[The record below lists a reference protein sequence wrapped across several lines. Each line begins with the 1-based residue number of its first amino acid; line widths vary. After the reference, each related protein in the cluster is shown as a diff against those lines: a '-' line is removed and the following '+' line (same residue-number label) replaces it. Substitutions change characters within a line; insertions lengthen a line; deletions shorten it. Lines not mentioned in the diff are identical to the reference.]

1 MSDLINNFVI
11 FLNGILNAFTQ
22 MFNTFKNLEI
32 YQILI
37 FVLIIGIFIYL
48 IAKFININKN

>member
-1 MSDLINNFVI
+1 MSDLMNNFSI

-22 MFNTFKNLEI
+22 IFNTFKNLEI

-48 IAKFININKN
+48 ISKFININKN

>member
-1 MSDLINNFVI
+1 MSDLMNNFGI
-11 FLNGILNAFTQ
+11 FLNGILNGFTQ
-22 MFNTFKNLEI
+22 IFNTFKNLEI

-48 IAKFININKN
+48 ISKFININKN

>member
-1 MSDLINNFVI
+1 MSDLMNNFGI

-22 MFNTFKNLEI
+22 IFNTFKNLEI

-48 IAKFININKN
+48 ISKFININKN

>member
-1 MSDLINNFVI
+1 MSDLMNNFGI

-22 MFNTFKNLEI
+22 IFNTFKNLEI

-37 FVLIIGIFIYL
+37 YPPPGFKEL
-48 IAKFININKN
+48 

>member
-1 MSDLINNFVI
+1 MSDLMNNFSI
-11 FLNGILNAFTQ
+11 FLNGILNGFTLI
-22 MFNTFKNLEI
+22 FNTFKNLEI

-48 IAKFININKN
+48 ISKFININKN